1 MTQAAASTSALLSQ
15 YHAGLEAEIQLLE
28 RLETIATRQ
37 LAASEEGDLPAFGDA
52 SDERDRAM
60 SALVTIEHE
69 LKPIR
74 MALLEYRKALD
85 DVHEFQDVAAL
96 HREAAAMVERIVTQ
110 DRNSLEALKEAELA
124 RRFAAQSLGQGEST
138 LAAYRRVVA
147 PPLGGPNLVNKKG

>member
-1 MTQAAASTSALLSQ
+1 MNPHDLPPLVAQ
-15 YHAGLEAEIQLLE
+15 YRAGLEAEMTLLH
-28 RLETIATRQ
+28 RLDW
-37 LAASEEGDLPAFGDA
+37 LAARQRDTSEKGDLEGFANF
-52 SDERDRAM
+52 SDQRDRVMAG
-60 SALVTIEHE
+60 LVTIEHE

-138 LAAYRRVVA
+138 LAGYRRVVA
-147 PPLGGPNLVNKKG
+147 PPLGGPNLVNRKG